1 MSKDNLIFFP
11 KKSKR
16 KIDMTNSEAKWMTSG
31 SLLLVLTMAAGINSS
46 LFSQKAQTQTKKALA
61 SKTQNQSRSI
71 ASIRP
76 VFKVSWEKK
85 AFETL
90 KNSRGKDLTGV
101 GESPNS
107 YDHFTFGDLGGKYQV
122 HEQAGRV
129 TEVQL
134 ADQNL
139 EPKTLEHTQ
148 SFLEQNLSLFS
159 GQASKIKKINAKKD
173 SNGFLEDYQLLSDL
187 DQSLGR
193 VHVLLDENKN
203 LISIKNF

>member
-1 MSKDNLIFFP
+1 MDDIRQFTAGSYHGCWYQFLIVFP
-11 KKSKR
+11 ERAGSNKK
-16 KIDMTNSEAKWMTSG
+16 
-31 SLLLVLTMAAGINSS
+31 VLANGA
-46 LFSQKAQTQTKKALA
+46 QKEG
-61 SKTQNQSRSI
+61 RSI

-90 KNSRGKDLTGV
+90 KNSRGKDLTNV

-122 HEQAGRV
+122 HEVAGRV

-134 ADQNL
+134 AQDL
-139 EPKTLEHTQ
+139 EPKTLPHTQ

-159 GQASKIKKINAKKD
+159 GQASKIKKINAQKD
-173 SNGFLEDYQLLSDL
+173 SNGGFLEDYQLLSDL

-193 VHVLLDENKN
+193 VHVLLDKNKN